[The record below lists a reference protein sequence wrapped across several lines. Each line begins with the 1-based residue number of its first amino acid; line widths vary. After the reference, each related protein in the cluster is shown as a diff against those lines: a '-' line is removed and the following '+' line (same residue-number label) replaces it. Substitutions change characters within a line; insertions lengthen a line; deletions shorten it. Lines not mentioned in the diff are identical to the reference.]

1 MAKIRELD
9 SLIHAKYDREA
20 GLARDLGWTRQRL
33 NKITNG
39 GKEPDLE
46 EVRALARQL
55 ERPFEE
61 IAFIFLNQ
69 KSPIEQRAV

>member
-1 MAKIRELD
+1 MARIKELD

-20 GLARDLGWTRQRL
+20 GLARDLGWSRQRL

-46 EVRALARQL
+46 EVRVLARQL

-69 KSPIEQRAV
+69 KSPNAQHAE